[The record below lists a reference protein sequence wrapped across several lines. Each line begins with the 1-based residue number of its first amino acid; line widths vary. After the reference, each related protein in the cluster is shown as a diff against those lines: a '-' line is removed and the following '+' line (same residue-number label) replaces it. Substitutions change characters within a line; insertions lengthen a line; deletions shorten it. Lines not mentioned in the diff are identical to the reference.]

1 LVAEHQACSQ
11 AFERLAHWLQ
21 NNKAK
26 YERVPLM
33 NGTISSIIGD
43 LEKKDWRD
51 ILGIRYDKNSYSELN
66 VDQRAELLIEL
77 HLRVN

>member
-1 LVAEHQACSQ
+1 
-11 AFERLAHWLQ
+11 
-21 NNKAK
+21 
-26 YERVPLM
+26 M